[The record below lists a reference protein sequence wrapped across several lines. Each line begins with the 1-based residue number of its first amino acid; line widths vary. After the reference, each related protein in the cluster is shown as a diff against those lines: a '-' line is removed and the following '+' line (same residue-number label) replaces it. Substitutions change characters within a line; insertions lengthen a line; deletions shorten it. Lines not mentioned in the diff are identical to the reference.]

1 MVRTRAQPQAAG
13 IDLGDI
19 EHWVYGPTANG
30 VEPSV
35 RIFHTAV
42 PPRTPQW
49 EQCRHAHPSGSSAP

>member
-49 EQCRHAHPSGSSAP
+49 EQCPMSP